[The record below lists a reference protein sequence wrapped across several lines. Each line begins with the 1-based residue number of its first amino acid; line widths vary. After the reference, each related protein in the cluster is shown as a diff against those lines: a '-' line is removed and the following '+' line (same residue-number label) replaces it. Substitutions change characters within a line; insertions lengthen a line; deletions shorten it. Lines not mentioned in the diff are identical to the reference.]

1 MELITSR
8 SNPLLAHMRKLL
20 KNRSYRRTCSEGIS
34 DGVKL
39 LEEAIRCRAP
49 LTAVVLTE
57 DVACPVLPEG
67 VRCVQVPKDVMASLS
82 PMKAP
87 QGALFTFR
95 LPDLTAPEQL
105 TGDRYLVLDGVP
117 GPRQRGHHLADGGRP
132 LRPTDYCSPT
142 PVPTRSAGR
151 PSAPPWARPSGCLCG
166 R

>member
-39 LEEAIRCRAP
+39 LEEAIRWQAP

-82 PMKAP
+82 PMKALR
-87 QGALFTFR
+87 AL
-95 LPDLTAPEQL
+95 
-105 TGDRYLVLDGVP
+105 
-117 GPRQRGHHLADGGRP
+117 
-132 LRPTDYCSPT
+132 CSP
-142 PVPTRSAGR
+142 
-151 PSAPPWARPSGCLCG
+151 SGSLT
-166 R
+166 

>member
-39 LEEAIRCRAP
+39 LEEAIRWQAP

-105 TGDRYLVLDGVP
+105 TGDR
-117 GPRQRGHHLADGGRP
+117 QTP

-142 PVPTRSAGR
+142 PVPTLSAGR